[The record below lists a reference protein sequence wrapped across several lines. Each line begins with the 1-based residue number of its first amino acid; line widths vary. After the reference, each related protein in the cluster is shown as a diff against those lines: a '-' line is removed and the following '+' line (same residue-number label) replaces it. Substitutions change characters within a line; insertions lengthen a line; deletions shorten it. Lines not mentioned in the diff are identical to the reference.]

1 MKDESMMWTVYIVRC
16 NDQTLYT
23 GITNNLEARIKAHN
37 EGRGAKYTRGRGPVQ
52 IVWFQVGMTQ
62 SDAIKREIEIK
73 KLSRIQKEDLIAN
86 KIPTKYL

>member
-52 IVWFQVGMTQ
+52 IVWFQVGMIQ